1 MSVSVRSQDLG
12 AAARQE
18 ENKKGKKKR
27 KRGRFGQAERR
38 TKAKSGAMR
47 SEAWDRKA
55 SKSISLA
62 LLGLRVAQG
71 QSGSR

>member
-1 MSVSVRSQDLG
+1 MSVSVKSQDLG
-12 AAARQE
+12 EAARQE
-18 ENKKGKKKR
+18 NKKKKKIEDGSGKQSDVQR
-27 KRGRFGQAERR
+27 PS
-38 TKAKSGAMR
+38 KSGAMR